1 MKSSS
6 HVAAL
11 CFSAALLATLGVA
24 LPSLA
29 QDGAAPP
36 AGDAASPGQSPAP
49 SGSDTPAPTQPETT
63 PPGPTETAPE
73 GAPATSAA
81 PAVPP
86 YGVTYTA
93 SQPAAEAPKDA
104 PAEEPDDGKLGYHQE
119 HFLGFAGARVG
130 KISSAGLDPF
140 SDSDELAQFS
150 VGLGTTIMT
159 AGNFSV
165 AGLFVYDVGGHS
177 SEARGAETELVVNRL
192 TLGGEARYHFLRQ
205 LFVFGR
211 VAPGAIHSIAKLK
224 DPSAGTQ
231 TLAAR
236 NWVFATDLSAG
247 AMFELSGFS
256 RSQKRRL
263 NVWLTFDGGYGF
275 AGESDLE
282 LTADG
287 DAGPVRA
294 EPLDLGPLALAG
306 PFMRFAAVLTY

>member
-11 CFSAALLATLGVA
+11 RFSAALLATALVT
-24 LPSLA
+24 LPSFA
-29 QDGAAPP
+29 QDGPVSPP
-36 AGDAASPGQSPAP
+36 AGDASSPGQSP
-49 SGSDTPAPTQPETT
+49 SGSDTSAPTPPETT
-63 PPGPTETAPE
+63 APNPSETTPEVAPT
-73 GAPATSAA
+73 TSAA
-81 PAVPP
+81 PAGPP
-86 YGVTYTA
+86 YGLTYVE
-93 SQPAAEAPKDA
+93 SQPTQARTDA
-104 PAEEPDDGKLGYHQE
+104 PAEKPDDGKLGYHQD

-130 KISSAGLDPF
+130 QISSSGLDAF

-150 VGLGTTIMT
+150 VGFGKTIVT

-165 AGLFVYDVGGHS
+165 AGLFLYDIGGHS
-177 SEARGAETELVVNRL
+177 GEARGAESDLYVHRL
-192 TLGGEARYHFLRQ
+192 TLGGEARYHFMRQ

-211 VAPGAIHSIAKLK
+211 VAPGAIHSIAKIN

-256 RSQKRRL
+256 RSQARRV

-275 AGESDLE
+275 AGESDLT

-287 DAGPVRA
+287 DSGPVRA